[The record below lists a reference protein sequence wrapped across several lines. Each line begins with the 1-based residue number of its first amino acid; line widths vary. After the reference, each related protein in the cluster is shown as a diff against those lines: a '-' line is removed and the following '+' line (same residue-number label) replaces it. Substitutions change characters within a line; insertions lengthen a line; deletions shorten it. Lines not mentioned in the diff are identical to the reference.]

1 MSGMKIFSHINNF
14 FAILAFALFLLLAD
28 SAFGQLVFE
37 KTSCNLGKIKYG
49 SGPVTCYFNY
59 KNTGKNAVAI
69 VNVVTSCGCTVP
81 EFSKAPVRPGESGK
95 IKITYSN
102 DEGPY
107 PFEKN
112 ISVYLTSQKAPVMLH
127 LNGISIDKDK
137 SLKDIYPDMVGPL
150 GVVNHRL
157 RLGHIAFGELK
168 EGSCVV
174 ANISGK
180 KVKISFGELPAG
192 IRASIT
198 PQAIDPNQVAEIH
211 YSVQTGKGA
220 FDNWG
225 NQRIPLRILSNGF
238 ECAVPLE
245 LNFAVLDDFSKL
257 SVSEKAKAPM
267 ASVASSSAKI
277 LSLKAGHPEKVIFKL
292 RNTGK
297 TPLTVR
303 SVQCDANDPQTNKAL
318 AGASSGLVPVVV
330 KCPETVA
337 AGRSAEVVVV
347 LKREGLLAG
356 DNVYTITLTTN
367 SPARPI
373 INLFVSVH
381 CN

>member
-1 MSGMKIFSHINNF
+1 MRNKDHTYKIAAF
-14 FAILAFALFLLLAD
+14 LAFALFLLLAD

-37 KTSCNLGKIKYG
+37 STSCNLGKIKYG
-49 SGPVTCYFNY
+49 SGPVTCYFKY
-59 KNTGKNAVAI
+59 KNSGRNAVAI

-137 SLKDIYPDMVGPL
+137 SLKDIYPDRVGPL

-157 RLGHIAFGELK
+157 RLGHIAFGDLK
-168 EGSCVV
+168 EGSCTV
-174 ANISGK
+174 ANISGR
-180 KVKISFGELPAG
+180 KVNISFGEFPAG
-192 IRASIT
+192 ISASIF
-198 PQAIDPNQVAEIH
+198 PQAIEPNQVAEIR
-211 YSVQTGKGA
+211 YSVQSGNGA
-220 FDNWG
+220 FDKWG
-225 NQRIPLRILSNGF
+225 NQRIPLRVLSNGS

-257 SVSEKAKAPM
+257 GAAEKAKAPV
-267 ASVASSSAKI
+267 ASLASSSAKI
-277 LSLKAGHPEKVIFKL
+277 LSLKAGHPQKVVFKL
-292 RNTGK
+292 KNTGR
-297 TPLTVR
+297 TPLIVR
-303 SVQCDANDPQTNKAL
+303 SVQCDANDPESNKAL
-318 AGASSGLVPVVV
+318 AGAASGLVPATV
-330 KCPETVA
+330 KCPGTVA
-337 AGRSAEVVVV
+337 PGRSAEVLVE

-356 DNVYTITLTTN
+356 DNVYTVTLTTN

-381 CN
+381 CD

>member
-1 MSGMKIFSHINNF
+1 MKSYSHINKIL
-14 FAILAFALFLLLAD
+14 ATLAFALFLLLAD

-37 KTSCNLGKIKYG
+37 STSCNLGKIKYG

-81 EFSKAPVRPGESGK
+81 EFSKAPVRPGESGR

-112 ISVYLTSQKAPVMLH
+112 ISVYLTGQKAPVMLH

-137 SLKDIYPDMVGPL
+137 SLKDIYPDRVGPL

-174 ANISGK
+174 ANVSGR
-180 KVKISFGELPAG
+180 KVKITFGELPAG
-192 IRASIT
+192 IRASIS

-211 YSVQTGKGA
+211 YSVQTGNGA
-220 FDNWG
+220 FDKWG
-225 NQRIPLRILSNGF
+225 NQRIPLQIHCNGT

-245 LNFAVLDDFSKL
+245 LNFAVLDDFSGMG
-257 SVSEKAKAPM
+257 VSERVKAPV

-277 LSLKAGHPEKVIFKL
+277 QSLKAGHPQKAVFKL
-292 RNTGK
+292 SNTGR
-297 TPLTVR
+297 TPLIVR
-303 SVQCDANDPQTNKAL
+303 SVQCDANDPETNKAL
-318 AGASSGLVPVVV
+318 AGAASGLVPAAV
-330 KCPETVA
+330 KCPGTVA
-337 AGRSAEVVVV
+337 PGRSAEVLVE

-356 DNVYTITLTTN
+356 DNVYTVTLTTN

-381 CN
+381 CD